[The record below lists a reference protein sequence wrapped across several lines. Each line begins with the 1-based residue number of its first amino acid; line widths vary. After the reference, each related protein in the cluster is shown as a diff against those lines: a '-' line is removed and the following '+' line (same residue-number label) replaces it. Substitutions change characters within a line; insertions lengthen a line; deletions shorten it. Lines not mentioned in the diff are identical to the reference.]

1 MLLVSHLQRVG
12 CVTQALS
19 HPGQLWVHH
28 GANRDREPFWTN
40 QANYCWD
47 SLNPAELFWPR
58 NMWCWDLIT
67 GYLSDSCQILS
78 AFAYFPI
85 GCGFKLWQTANSC
98 ADTETQVLN
107 FRSRG
112 VVLGHLGHLGLVG
125 LAAKRSAITEPVQNT
140 DGYKWIQSYDTVF
153 NFLFV
158 SHVFKWWFNN
168 DGCKMAQKNEVINP
182 SVPRQYV
189 QLLAASASNGFKNLQ
204 NGAHSELIPFSF
216 PFLSSKAGAW
226 PATTRPEG
234 LKVVIPPCNA
244 GLGRIN

>member
-1 MLLVSHLQRVG
+1 MLLVSHLQRGGVRH
-12 CVTQALS
+12 TS
-19 HPGQLWVHH
+19 F
-28 GANRDREPFWTN
+28 EPSWPTVSSPWQIGTGNHFGTN

-47 SLNPAELFWPR
+47 SLNPAELFWPC

-67 GYLSDSCQILS
+67 CYLSDSCQILS

-112 VVLGHLGHLGLVG
+112 VVLGHLGLVG

-140 DGYKWIQSYDTVF
+140 NGYRWIQSYDTVF

-158 SHVFKWWFNN
+158 SHIFKWWFNN
-168 DGCKMAQKNEVINP
+168 DGCKMVQKKMRWSIQV
-182 SVPRQYV
+182 
-189 QLLAASASNGFKNLQ
+189 
-204 NGAHSELIPFSF
+204 
-216 PFLSSKAGAW
+216 FLDNM
-226 PATTRPEG
+226 
-234 LKVVIPPCNA
+234 CNY
-244 GLGRIN
+244 